1 MSVRVGE
8 VVPIPTRPELLTVKN
23 LELVDEATEKMSWV
37 EPPVPTTTSLDAGVE
52 VPTPTLPP
60 LSTVNTFVA
69 LLKRLRTSPAPF

>member
-37 EPPVPTTTSLDAGVE
+37 LPACPLIASFEVAVVVPI
-52 VPTPTLPP
+52 PTLPP
-60 LSTVNTFVA
+60 MT
-69 LLKRLRTSPAPF
+69 KSPPW